1 MDESIGRVEQ
11 SFIRK
16 EIPPFRAG
24 DTVRV
29 EVKVTEGD
37 KQRLQAF
44 EGTVLQRK
52 GSGVR
57 ETFTVRRIS
66 GGVGVE
72 RIFPLHSPC
81 IERIS
86 VLRHGKV
93 RRRRIFYLR
102 KRTGKSAKVR
112 EERITSRG
120 GSESSAKE

>member
-1 MDESIGRVEQ
+1 MDESIGSVEQ
-11 SFIRK
+11 PFIK
-16 EIPPFRAG
+16 KKVPPFRAG

-44 EGTVLQRK
+44 EGTVLQRR
-52 GSGVR
+52 GAGVR

-81 IERIS
+81 IEKIS

-93 RRRRIFYLR
+93 RRKRIFYLR

-112 EERITSRG
+112 EDRMTSRG
-120 GSESSAKE
+120 GSEDSAEE